1 MGLFIFVLLWIC
13 HKPALL
19 LLPGT
24 EVLPFYRL
32 FLIYLLLNMPTY
44 LVENI
49 YLLSSQSKRIFQFGL
64 FSFGGHLIAMILP
77 LQLGYPLAYS
87 FYGLITLATLKHFWL
102 LLLVQRK
109 SKVSFRLDLI
119 RPWIQLSLPLIGY
132 ALLGGLMQTYDNWR
146 VNYWYSG
153 DERIFAVFRYGAR
166 ELPLAL
172 ALAHAFSTALLPEVR
187 LDLRQALQSIR
198 QKSRLLFHL
207 LFPLS
212 LVLMLTSSWFIPL
225 VFNPEF
231 MDSVPIFNTYLLI
244 IASRL
249 IFSRTV
255 LIGLQDNKVVLW
267 ISVLELLTN
276 VIVSI
281 WFISL
286 WGLTGVA
293 LATVVAYSLEKAL
306 ICAYLHKKHQIPV
319 GAYTDLRWWSGYSI
333 ILLAVYFI
341 IQGT

>member
-1 MGLFIFVLLWIC
+1 
-13 HKPALL
+13 
-19 LLPGT
+19 
-24 EVLPFYRL
+24 
-32 FLIYLLLNMPTY
+32 
-44 LVENI
+44 
-49 YLLSSQSKRIFQFGL
+49 
-64 FSFGGHLIAMILP
+64 
-77 LQLGYPLAYS
+77 
-87 FYGLITLATLKHFWL
+87 
-102 LLLVQRK
+102 
-109 SKVSFRLDLI
+109 
-119 RPWIQLSLPLIGY
+119 
-132 ALLGGLMQTYDNWR
+132 
-146 VNYWYSG
+146 
-153 DERIFAVFRYGAR
+153 
-166 ELPLAL
+166 
-172 ALAHAFSTALLPEVR
+172 
-187 LDLRQALQSIR
+187 
-198 QKSRLLFHL
+198 
-207 LFPLS
+207 
-212 LVLMLTSSWFIPL
+212 
-225 VFNPEF
+225 

-267 ISVLELLTN
+267 ISVVDLLTN